1 MKLTIESINNI
12 NLFENLTGA
21 KVKDCIIEEN
31 KLIFLVEEGNI
42 KQALG
47 KENSNMFRLKKL
59 LKKDIQ
65 IIGYSEDVTKFVRNL
80 IYPNRADDIKVEN
93 NKVIITVNDTA
104 VKGRIFGRG
113 RENLNKINDMVKK
126 YFNIDVVIN

>member
-12 NLFENLTGA
+12 NLFESLTGA

>member
-1 MKLTIESINNI
+1 
-12 NLFENLTGA
+12 
-21 KVKDCIIEEN
+21 
-31 KLIFLVEEGNI
+31 
-42 KQALG
+42 
-47 KENSNMFRLKKL
+47 MFRLKKL

>member
-21 KVKDCIIEEN
+21 RVKDCVTEER

-47 KENSNMFRLKKL
+47 KENSNIFRLQKL
-59 LKKDIQ
+59 LKKDIE
-65 IIGYSEDVTKFVRNL
+65 IIGYSDDVSKFVRNL
-80 IYPNRADDIKVEN
+80 IYPNRADEIKLEN
-93 NKVIITVNDTA
+93 NSVIVVINDP
-104 VKGRIFGRG
+104 VSKGRAFGRG
-113 RENLNKINDMVKK
+113 RENLKKINDLVKK
-126 YFNIDVVIN
+126 YFKMEVKIV